1 MNFNDF
7 QTERIITCR
16 GELTK
21 PDTHNFADNDS
32 PENSLVE
39 GFDMVWK
46 KHSLQI
52 FCSAIKFIVKLKKSV
67 DQYHLR

>member
-39 GFDMVWK
+39 GFDLVWK
-46 KHSLQI
+46 KHSL
-52 FCSAIKFIVKLKKSV
+52 
-67 DQYHLR
+67 